1 MKREKLLLWEVRL
14 KYLRIMFFNYDCK
27 IWFENCIQDSALIL
41 IKLHVINVIT
51 TLHFD
56 SRWFSASKGI
66 LLGQIP

>member
-1 MKREKLLLWEVRL
+1 MKREKFLLWQVRL
-14 KYLRIMFFNYDCK
+14 KYLRIIFFNSDYK

-41 IKLHVINVIT
+41 IKLYAINVIT